1 MRTPTPKPPQ
11 DAPSS
16 YWRRRAEE
24 SRRAAEQMVDSV
36 SKKTLLDIAEAYEKL
51 ASFAD
56 ASGTKTDAAQPPD
69 PDRT

>member
-1 MRTPTPKPPQ
+1 MVP
-11 DAPSS
+11 A

-24 SRRAAEQMVDSV
+24 ARRAAEQLVDMV

-51 ASFAD
+51 ANFAET
-56 ASGTKTDAAQPPD
+56 SGDKNGRSQPPD